1 MKTKIIVGAIAIV
14 SSMALGAGSM
24 FAVGQIVKGNSIG
37 EENARNFAYVDA
49 GVQPEGTIVDRTEFT
64 MEKGIFV
71 YDVGFRTNDT
81 HYAYL
86 IDSMSGTIIE
96 KEIETVSGGSKS
108 PDVDLAEGVQ
118 QEKIGVDKAK
128 QTALLKAG
136 VASGDAVFSKANLEY
151 DNGKQ
156 IYDIEFIVAGDA
168 KYDYEIDAYTGE
180 ILEESSEKITGSQ
193 MNQQNEYPQGT
204 GALLEKIGVD
214 KAKQTALSKA
224 GVASGDAVFSKAN
237 LEYDNGKQIYDI
249 EFIVVGKAKYD
260 YEIDAYT
267 GEILEESSEII
278 TGSQMNRQNEYP
290 QGTGAQQEKIGVD
303 KAKQIALSK
312 AGVAS
317 GDAVFSKANLEYDNG
332 KQIYD
337 IEFIVVGKAKYEYE
351 IDAVAGNV
359 LEENIEKISISN
371 QNNTTSAHT
380 GVISIEEAKSTALRK
395 AGLSSKDVVFSKAKL
410 DRDDGMLIYE
420 IDFYVLGKTEY
431 EYEIDAVTGEIL
443 EQDIEPWEW
452 DD

>member
-108 PDVDLAEGVQ
+108 PDVDLAEGV
-118 QEKIGVDKAK
+118 
-128 QTALLKAG
+128 
-136 VASGDAVFSKANLEY
+136 
-151 DNGKQ
+151 
-156 IYDIEFIVAGDA
+156 
-168 KYDYEIDAYTGE
+168 
-180 ILEESSEKITGSQ
+180 
-193 MNQQNEYPQGT
+193 
-204 GALLEKIGVD
+204 
-214 KAKQTALSKA
+214 
-224 GVASGDAVFSKAN
+224 
-237 LEYDNGKQIYDI
+237 
-249 EFIVVGKAKYD
+249 
-260 YEIDAYT
+260 
-267 GEILEESSEII
+267 
-278 TGSQMNRQNEYP
+278 
-290 QGTGAQQEKIGVD
+290 QQEKIGVD

>member
-156 IYDIEFIVAGDA
+156 IYDIEFIVAGD
-168 KYDYEIDAYTGE
+168 
-180 ILEESSEKITGSQ
+180 
-193 MNQQNEYPQGT
+193 
-204 GALLEKIGVD
+204 
-214 KAKQTALSKA
+214 
-224 GVASGDAVFSKAN
+224 
-237 LEYDNGKQIYDI
+237 
-249 EFIVVGKAKYD
+249 AKYD